1 MEFRDRHKMITDY
14 YDALT
19 RSLCERHALTRMEY
33 DTLMFLFAN
42 PEVRTAAEIVRLRR
56 TTKSHVSIALAALE
70 ERGFI
75 ARRRCSTNKKR
86 IDLFVSEEGAEIARE
101 GVALQQRLMADLFSG
116 LSDEEMEVYRRVFE
130 KICKNA
136 EAHLKD
142 EA

>member
-19 RSLCERHALTRMEY
+19 RSLCEQHALTRMEY

-56 TTKSHVSIALAALE
+56 STKSHVSIALAALE
-70 ERGFI
+70 EMGFI

-116 LSDEEMEVYRRVFE
+116 LSDEEMEVYRRVFK
-130 KICKNA
+130 KICNNA